1 MTTEGNVTH
10 RGNGQGNPFLTKG
23 VSSPRSL
30 EGNSP
35 GKEGKPFPS
44 LAGLGADATTSRGDP
59 DACGRYFADFRL
71 ACEAAYRQLTG
82 DGPPTS

>member
-23 VSSPRSL
+23 VSSPMSL
-30 EGNSP
+30 GGNSP

-44 LAGLGADATTSRGDP
+44 LAGYEAIAHEFEAHQMTGAMRPTMRGRIR
-59 DACGRYFADFRL
+59 CVG
-71 ACEAAYRQLTG
+71 CE
-82 DGPPTS
+82 S